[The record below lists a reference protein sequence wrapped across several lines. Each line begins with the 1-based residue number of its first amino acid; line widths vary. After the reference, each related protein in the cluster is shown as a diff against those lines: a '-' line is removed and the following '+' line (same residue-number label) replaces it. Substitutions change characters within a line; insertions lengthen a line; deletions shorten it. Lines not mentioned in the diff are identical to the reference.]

1 MRDKEIIEKWKAG
14 LSKNKLAEIYRREY
28 NQQIKIIRA
37 TMKHRHD
44 GKYISNYEALA
55 YVERVIYKYL
65 KERWL
70 HMTKTIKN
78 LLKAKEL
85 IEKKLDLNNNL
96 LETIKVLR
104 QDENSLKEENEAYE
118 IALKLIKKKIKEEY
132 NK

>member
-1 MRDKEIIEKWKAG
+1 
-14 LSKNKLAEIYRREY
+14 
-28 NQQIKIIRA
+28 
-37 TMKHRHD
+37 
-44 GKYISNYEALA
+44 
-55 YVERVIYKYL
+55 
-65 KERWL
+65 
-70 HMTKTIKN
+70 MTKTIKK

-96 LETIKVLR
+96 LETIKVLK

>member
-1 MRDKEIIEKWKAG
+1 
-14 LSKNKLAEIYRREY
+14 
-28 NQQIKIIRA
+28 
-37 TMKHRHD
+37 
-44 GKYISNYEALA
+44 
-55 YVERVIYKYL
+55 
-65 KERWL
+65 
-70 HMTKTIKN
+70 MTKTIKN

-104 QDENSLKEENEAYE
+104 QDENSLKEENDAYE

>member
-1 MRDKEIIEKWKAG
+1 
-14 LSKNKLAEIYRREY
+14 
-28 NQQIKIIRA
+28 
-37 TMKHRHD
+37 
-44 GKYISNYEALA
+44 
-55 YVERVIYKYL
+55 
-65 KERWL
+65 
-70 HMTKTIKN
+70 MTKTIKN

-96 LETIKVLR
+96 LETIKVLI

>member
-1 MRDKEIIEKWKAG
+1 
-14 LSKNKLAEIYRREY
+14 
-28 NQQIKIIRA
+28 
-37 TMKHRHD
+37 
-44 GKYISNYEALA
+44 
-55 YVERVIYKYL
+55 
-65 KERWL
+65 
-70 HMTKTIKN
+70 MTKTIKN

-85 IEKKLDLNNNL
+85 IEKRLDLNNNL

>member
-1 MRDKEIIEKWKAG
+1 
-14 LSKNKLAEIYRREY
+14 
-28 NQQIKIIRA
+28 
-37 TMKHRHD
+37 
-44 GKYISNYEALA
+44 
-55 YVERVIYKYL
+55 
-65 KERWL
+65 
-70 HMTKTIKN
+70 MTKTIKN

-85 IEKKLDLNNNL
+85 IETKLDLNNNL

>member
-1 MRDKEIIEKWKAG
+1 
-14 LSKNKLAEIYRREY
+14 
-28 NQQIKIIRA
+28 
-37 TMKHRHD
+37 
-44 GKYISNYEALA
+44 
-55 YVERVIYKYL
+55 
-65 KERWL
+65 
-70 HMTKTIKN
+70 MTKTIKN

-118 IALKLIKKKIKEEY
+118 IALKLIKKKIKIENIDLKITKLKEEY

>member
-1 MRDKEIIEKWKAG
+1 
-14 LSKNKLAEIYRREY
+14 
-28 NQQIKIIRA
+28 
-37 TMKHRHD
+37 
-44 GKYISNYEALA
+44 
-55 YVERVIYKYL
+55 
-65 KERWL
+65 
-70 HMTKTIKN
+70 MTKTIKN

-132 NK
+132 QK

>member
-1 MRDKEIIEKWKAG
+1 
-14 LSKNKLAEIYRREY
+14 
-28 NQQIKIIRA
+28 
-37 TMKHRHD
+37 
-44 GKYISNYEALA
+44 
-55 YVERVIYKYL
+55 
-65 KERWL
+65 
-70 HMTKTIKN
+70 MTKTIKN

-104 QDENSLKEENEAYE
+104 QDENGLKEENEAYE

>member
-1 MRDKEIIEKWKAG
+1 
-14 LSKNKLAEIYRREY
+14 
-28 NQQIKIIRA
+28 
-37 TMKHRHD
+37 
-44 GKYISNYEALA
+44 
-55 YVERVIYKYL
+55 
-65 KERWL
+65 
-70 HMTKTIKN
+70 MTKTINN

>member
-1 MRDKEIIEKWKAG
+1 
-14 LSKNKLAEIYRREY
+14 
-28 NQQIKIIRA
+28 
-37 TMKHRHD
+37 
-44 GKYISNYEALA
+44 
-55 YVERVIYKYL
+55 
-65 KERWL
+65 
-70 HMTKTIKN
+70 MTKTIKC

>member
-1 MRDKEIIEKWKAG
+1 
-14 LSKNKLAEIYRREY
+14 
-28 NQQIKIIRA
+28 
-37 TMKHRHD
+37 
-44 GKYISNYEALA
+44 
-55 YVERVIYKYL
+55 
-65 KERWL
+65 
-70 HMTKTIKN
+70 MTKTIKN

-96 LETIKVLR
+96 LKTIKALR